1 MARLKTYQ
9 CACQCALPQD
19 GRIDASESGARH
31 DLRVATYPTL
41 TGAKVVLR
49 LFDGG
54 RGSCFLRRVG
64 SSNGSALIVVLA
76 VLAIVSILSVAAA
89 QTVIRLRSELHHIE
103 KKQLKRLAL
112 TPVSSGTNLA
122 GATAQASKGVKISP

>member
-1 MARLKTYQ
+1 M
-9 CACQCALPQD
+9 
-19 GRIDASESGARH
+19 
-31 DLRVATYPTL
+31 
-41 TGAKVVLR
+41 
-49 LFDGG
+49 
-54 RGSCFLRRVG
+54 
-64 SSNGSALIVVLA
+64 VLA
-76 VLAIVSILSVAAA
+76 VLSIVSILSVAAA